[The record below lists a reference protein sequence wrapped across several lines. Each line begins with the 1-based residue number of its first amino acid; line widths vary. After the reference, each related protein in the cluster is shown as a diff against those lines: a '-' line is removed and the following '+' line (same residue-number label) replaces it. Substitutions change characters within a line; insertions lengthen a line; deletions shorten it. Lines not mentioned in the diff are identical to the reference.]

1 MDVVM
6 SISCFDSSGG
16 TGIQAD
22 LMTFQ
27 QMGVYGTCAVTTLA
41 AQNTLGYQGL
51 YPVTAEFVIHQIET
65 IMRDF
70 QVCAVKIGLLYR
82 EDIIEAVAKT
92 LQSYRIP
99 IILDP
104 IIRTD
109 GGITILNEAE
119 IKAYCDYLIPISNVV
134 IMTVPAVSA
143 FTNIPI
149 FDEND
154 VDKAARAMF
163 KLGAQAV
170 IVKGSKISRDKAVDT
185 VYTLTELSKL
195 SAERIQTIHNFGSSC
210 SYSAALTVGIGKGQT
225 VVEAATEAK
234 RYVTTAMK
242 YPLNIGLG
250 MGPLNHFIYEQE
262 KDNTIIEKLPNK

>member
-1 MDVVM
+1 MDVILT
-6 SISCFDSSGG
+6 ISGYDSSGS

-51 YPVTAEFVIHQIET
+51 YPVTADFVIQQIET
-65 IMRDF
+65 SMRDF
-70 QVCAVKIGLLYR
+70 QVCAVKVGLLYR

-92 LQSYRIP
+92 IKNYQIP

-104 IIRTD
+104 IVRTD
-109 GGITILNEAE
+109 GGITILDEE
-119 IKAYCDYLIPISNVV
+119 EMKAYCDYLIPIANVV
-134 IMTVPAVSA
+134 TMTVPAVSA

-154 VDKAARAMF
+154 VDKAARGMF

-170 IVKGSKISRDKAVDT
+170 IVKGSKISRNEAVDT
-185 VYTLTELSKL
+185 VYTLTDIAQL
-195 SAERIQTIHNFGSSC
+195 SAERIQTIHTFGSSC
-210 SYSAALTVGIGKGQT
+210 SYSAALSVGIGKGQSI
-225 VVEAATEAK
+225 VEAATEAK

-242 YPLNIGLG
+242 HPLSIGKG
-250 MGPLNHFIYEQE
+250 MGPLNHFVYEKE
-262 KDNTIIEKLPNK
+262 KQNTTIEMVTK